1 MTEPVVAAV
10 DCGTNS
16 VRLLVARVGE
26 TGLVEL
32 HREMRIVRLGEG
44 LDRTGRLAAA
54 ALARTAEAL
63 RDYAGIIERLGAQ
76 RVRLVATSAARDAAN
91 RDEFEAMVRAALG
104 VDADIISGAEE
115 ASLSLRGAL
124 CGLADDRPAL
134 VLDIGGGSTELVL
147 GGSGES
153 TARAAVSMDVGCVRL
168 TERWLHDDP
177 PTTTQVDGLC
187 ADVADHLVGLDP
199 LLKQAAG
206 GSVIGVAGTV
216 TTIAALA
223 LELPGYDRSRI
234 HRTAL
239 PIDAVLRVTDELLA
253 MSHAERVAQ
262 PVIHPGRVDV
272 IVAGALI
279 LRTILNWG
287 GAVELIA
294 SESDILDGIAMSLAT
309 LG

>member
-1 MTEPVVAAV
+1 MTEEVVAAV

-16 VRLLVARVGE
+16 LRLLVARVADA
-26 TGLVEL
+26 GLVEL

-44 LDRTGRLAAA
+44 LDRTGRLSAA
-54 ALARTAEAL
+54 ALGRTADAL

-76 RVRLVATSAARDAAN
+76 QVRLVATSAARDAAN
-91 RDEFEAMVRAALG
+91 RAEFEEMVHAALG

-115 ASLSLRGAL
+115 AALSLRGAVS
-124 CGLADDRPAL
+124 GLVDDRPAL

-147 GGSGES
+147 GLPGEPA
-153 TARAAVSMDVGCVRL
+153 ARAAVSMDVGCVRL

-177 PTTTQVDGLC
+177 PTAAQVDRLC

-199 LLKQAAG
+199 LLKEAAG
-206 GSVIGVAGTV
+206 GSVIGVAGTA

-223 LELPGYDRSRI
+223 LGLPGYDPSRI
-234 HRTAL
+234 HRTVL
-239 PIDAVLRVTDELLA
+239 PIDAVQRVTDELLA
-253 MSHAERVAQ
+253 MSHPQRVAQ
-262 PVIHPGRVDV
+262 SVIHPGRVDV

-287 GAVELIA
+287 GASELIA
-294 SESDILDGIAMSLAT
+294 SESDILDGIAMSLT
-309 LG
+309 TPG